1 MSFAPKFVYIPPPSD
16 DEVTRTLGPALLMV
30 ADAVIKEL
38 NDSTSFKR
46 RKAFIKQAYTELNED
61 GEQLTAEAG
70 TEWKLAHLFEFGSVF
85 TMPGGHLRKA
95 AEVVANKIGR
105 YEP

>member
-1 MSFAPKFVYIPPPSD
+1 VSFAPKFVYIPPPSD
-16 DEVTRTLGPALLMV
+16 DEITRTLGPSLLMV
-30 ADAVIKEL
+30 AEAVIQEVE
-38 NDSTSFKR
+38 DSTTFKR
-46 RKAFIKQAYTELNED
+46 RKAFIKEAYTELNED

-70 TEWKLAHLFEFGSVF
+70 TRWKLAHIFEFGSVF